1 MADQSS
7 QATPEQSPDFVQ
19 SFARGLSV
27 IRSFS
32 ADSPSQTLSEVAS
45 QTGLSRATAR
55 RFLHTLTDL
64 GYAVNI
70 DSRFQLT
77 PRVLELG
84 TSYLSA
90 LSLPAIA
97 QPRLEIL
104 SRQVGESS
112 SMSVLDGTDIIYVCR
127 VPVRRIMTV
136 NITIGTRFPAYATSM
151 GRVLLSH
158 APKEKLDEI
167 LAAAPPEQLTTRSL
181 TSVVA
186 VREEIESTRE
196 RGWAM
201 VDQELEPGLRSLAA
215 PITNA
220 RGEVVAAINVSTQS
234 ASHSVEDIRKLVL
247 PQLLDTAKT
256 ISMDL
261 SAL

>member
-1 MADQSS
+1 MV
-7 QATPEQSPDFVQ
+7 EQSPDFVQ

-32 ADSPSQTLSEVAS
+32 ADNPSQTLSEVAS

-64 GYAVNI
+64 GYAVNN

-84 TSYLSA
+84 ASYLSA

-97 QPRLEIL
+97 QPRLEVL

-151 GRVLLSH
+151 GRVMLANL
-158 APKEKLDEI
+158 PEEELDEM

-181 TSVVA
+181 TSIA
-186 VREEIESTRE
+186 SIREEIIATRE
-196 RGWAM
+196 RGWSL

-215 PITNA
+215 PIANA
-220 RGEVVAAINVSTQS
+220 QGEVVASINVSTQS

-247 PQLLDTAKT
+247 PQLLETAQA
-256 ISMDL
+256 ISTDL

>member
-1 MADQSS
+1 MV
-7 QATPEQSPDFVQ
+7 EQSPDFVQ

-32 ADSPSQTLSEVAS
+32 AESPDQTLSEVANK
-45 QTGLSRATAR
+45 TGLSRATAR
-55 RFLHTLTDL
+55 RFLHTLADL

-90 LSLPAIA
+90 LSLPSVA
-97 QPRLEIL
+97 QPRLEVL

-112 SMSVLDGTDIIYVCR
+112 SMSVLEGTDIIYVCR

-151 GRVLLSH
+151 GRVLLASR
-158 APKEKLDEI
+158 PEEELDEL

-181 TSVVA
+181 TSAAA
-186 VREEIESTRE
+186 VREEIDLTRE

-201 VDQELEPGLRSLAA
+201 VDQELEPGLRSLAV

-220 RGEVVAAINVSTQS
+220 QGEVVAAINVSTQS

-247 PQLLDTAKT
+247 PQLLETAQT
-256 ISMDL
+256 ISTDL
-261 SAL
+261 ASL

>member
-1 MADQSS
+1 MV
-7 QATPEQSPDFVQ
+7 EQSPDFVQ

-32 ADSPSQTLSEVAS
+32 ADNPSQTLSEVAS

-70 DSRFQLT
+70 DSKFQLT

-84 TSYLSA
+84 SSYLSA

-97 QPRLEIL
+97 QPRLEVL

-151 GRVLLSH
+151 GRVILASL
-158 APKEKLDEI
+158 PEDELDEI
-167 LAAAPPEQLTTRSL
+167 LATAPPEQLTTRSL
-181 TSVVA
+181 TSIA
-186 VREEIESTRE
+186 SIREEIVATRE
-196 RGWAM
+196 RGWAL

-215 PITNA
+215 PITDA
-220 RGEVVAAINVSTQS
+220 SGVVVAAINVSTQS
-234 ASHSVEDIRKLVL
+234 ASHSVEDIRKQML
-247 PQLLDTAKT
+247 PQLLETAQA
-256 ISMDL
+256 ISTDL
-261 SAL
+261 LSL

>member
-1 MADQSS
+1 MA
-7 QATPEQSPDFVQ
+7 ENSPDFVQ

-32 ADSPSQTLSEVAS
+32 AESPSQSLSEVAAR
-45 QTGLSRATAR
+45 TGLSRATAR

-64 GYAVNI
+64 GYAVNM

-90 LSLPAIA
+90 LTLPAVA

-104 SRQVGESS
+104 SHQVGESS
-112 SMSVLDGTDIIYVCR
+112 SMSVLEGSEIIYVSR

-136 NITIGTRFPAYATSM
+136 NITIGTKFPAYATSM
-151 GRVLLSH
+151 GRVLLAGLSE
-158 APKEKLDEI
+158 AELEEVM
-167 LAAAPPEQLTTRSL
+167 AASPPQQLTTRSL
-181 TSVVA
+181 STVQE
-186 VREEIESTRE
+186 VREEIAATRE
-196 RGWAM
+196 RGWAL

-215 PITNA
+215 PITGPD
-220 RGEVVAAINVSTQS
+220 GEVVAAINVSTQS
-234 ASHSVEDIRKLVL
+234 ASHAVEDIRRVVL
-247 PQLLDTAKT
+247 PQLLETARA
-256 ISMDL
+256 ISTDL
-261 SAL
+261 SSL

>member
-1 MADQSS
+1 M
-7 QATPEQSPDFVQ
+7 TGNSPDFVQ

-32 ADSPSQTLSEVAS
+32 AEAPAQTLSDVAAR
-45 QTGLSRATAR
+45 TGLSRATAR

-64 GYAVNI
+64 GYAVNV

-90 LSLPAIA
+90 LTLPAIA
-97 QPRLEIL
+97 QPRLEVL

-112 SMSVLDGTDIIYVCR
+112 SMSVLEGTDIIYVSR

-136 NITIGTRFPAYATSM
+136 NITIGTKFPAYATSM
-151 GRVLLSH
+151 GRVLLAGLSE
-158 APKEKLDEI
+158 AELEET
-167 LAAAPPEQLTTRSL
+167 LAASPPQQLTTRSL
-181 TSVVA
+181 PTVQE
-186 VREEIESTRE
+186 VREEVAATRE
-196 RGWAM
+196 RGWAL

-215 PITNA
+215 PITGPD
-220 RGEVVAAINVSTQS
+220 GEVVAAINISTQS
-234 ASHSVEDIRKLVL
+234 ASHAVEDIRRVVL
-247 PQLLDTAKT
+247 PQLLETARA
-256 ISMDL
+256 ISTDL

>member
-1 MADQSS
+1 M
-7 QATPEQSPDFVQ
+7 TENSPDFVQ

-32 ADSPSQTLSEVAS
+32 AEAPAQTLSDVAAR
-45 QTGLSRATAR
+45 TGLSRATAR

-64 GYAVNI
+64 GYAVNV

-90 LSLPAIA
+90 LTLPAIA
-97 QPRLEIL
+97 QPRLEVL

-112 SMSVLDGTDIIYVCR
+112 SMSVLEGTDIIYVSR

-136 NITIGTRFPAYATSM
+136 NITIGTKFPAYATSM
-151 GRVLLSH
+151 GRVLLAGLSE
-158 APKEKLDEI
+158 AELEET
-167 LAAAPPEQLTTRSL
+167 LAASPPQQLTTRSL
-181 TSVVA
+181 FTVQQ
-186 VREEIESTRE
+186 VREEVAATRE
-196 RGWAM
+196 RGWAL

-215 PITNA
+215 PITGPD
-220 RGEVVAAINVSTQS
+220 GEVVAAINISTQS
-234 ASHSVEDIRKLVL
+234 ASHAVEDIRRVVL
-247 PQLLDTAKT
+247 PQLLETARA
-256 ISMDL
+256 ISTDL